1 MVEYSTQT
9 DFGRAYAMT
18 GPDREALSEGLVLLG
33 VLGNASRAAQCGA
46 FSHIE
51 AAGGRLVEPTG
62 QAVRANA

>member
-46 FSHIE
+46 FSH
-51 AAGGRLVEPTG
+51 G
-62 QAVRANA
+62 